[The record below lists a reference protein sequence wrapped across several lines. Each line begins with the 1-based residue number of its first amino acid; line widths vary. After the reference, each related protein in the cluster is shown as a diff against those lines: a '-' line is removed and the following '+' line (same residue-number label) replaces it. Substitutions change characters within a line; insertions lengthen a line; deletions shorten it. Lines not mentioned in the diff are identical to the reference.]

1 MSSDPPQTP
10 SQIAETILQD
20 PRERKRLTAFALSRY
35 GIRHEDAEDL
45 LQDTAVELLR
55 RRKHIHSPRGFLF
68 SAFRTCCKKFVFR
81 LRSRG
86 QSIPLTGDEASAA
99 HDPDR
104 LDLAFSVR
112 QGLGAVSAAC
122 RKILTAHYILGE
134 SLKQTAVSAGYAS
147 SGLPTI
153 VSRCLKKLRT
163 CLA

>member
-10 SQIAETILQD
+10 TQIAETILQD
-20 PRERKRLTAFALSRY
+20 PHERKRLTAFALSRY

-55 RRKHIHSPRGFLF
+55 RRKHVHSPRGFLF

-86 QSIPLTGDEASAA
+86 QSIPLTGDEAPAGEG
-99 HDPDR
+99 PDR
-104 LDLAFSVR
+104 LDLALSIR
-112 QGLGAVSAAC
+112 QGLGSVSAAC
-122 RKILTAHYILGE
+122 RKILTAHYIMGE
-134 SLKQTAVSAGYAS
+134 NLKETAASTAYAY
-147 SGLPTI
+147 SGLPTLI
-153 VSRCLKKLRT
+153 SRCLKKLRT